1 MATTN
6 NNIVVVMIPLPAQG
20 HLQPLLEL
28 ARRIL
33 SSSNFTIPVH
43 YAGSTTHLRQAQ
55 SRAHGWDPLTTPNL
69 HFSEFQMPTLDNI
82 PPDSN
87 DFYPSNL
94 IPSFYAALEFRQPV
108 ADLVKNLS
116 AADKFRRVVVIHDI
130 LMSWVVQD
138 VITIPNTEMYFFHAV
153 SALDVCSRILEAKLN
168 PDPVTPPA
176 DVAEILQELACMEP
190 GSDSPPP
197 LMVKYVEKQMS
208 CAVNYGGRN
217 IFSTCRP
224 IDGIYLD
231 LMQQA
236 FKSYD
241 EHWKTWGLGL
251 FMNPLEMD
259 QNIKKD
265 TTSTPPRHHLLQWLD
280 KQEPNS
286 VLLVSFGSA
295 ASFTDE
301 QIRELAL
308 GLEQSQQKFIWVLKE
323 ADRANVFAE
332 NINGGSSTRAFV
344 LPEGYEKRAE
354 GRGIVERGWA
364 PQLEVLG
371 HASTGGYLCH
381 CGWNSVM
388 ESISMGV
395 PIAAWPLHTDHPRT
409 ALLLIKGL
417 KIGIYVR
424 DWAHRNELVKAETIH
439 NAVKILMDSTEG
451 EKLRQKAAE
460 LKDTVKASFMDGGAT
475 KKDIESFMSYI
486 TR

>member
-1 MATTN
+1 
-6 NNIVVVMIPLPAQG
+6 
-20 HLQPLLEL
+20 
-28 ARRIL
+28 
-33 SSSNFTIPVH
+33 
-43 YAGSTTHLRQAQ
+43 
-55 SRAHGWDPLTTPNL
+55 
-69 HFSEFQMPTLDNI
+69 
-82 PPDSN
+82 
-87 DFYPSNL
+87 
-94 IPSFYAALEFRQPV
+94 
-108 ADLVKNLS
+108 
-116 AADKFRRVVVIHDI
+116 
-130 LMSWVVQD
+130 
-138 VITIPNTEMYFFHAV
+138 MYFFHAV

-168 PDPVTPPA
+168 VDPVTPPA
-176 DVAEILQELACMEP
+176 DVAEILQELASMEP

-208 CAVNYGGRN
+208 CAVNYSGLN
-217 IFSTCRP
+217 IFSTCKP

-241 EHWKTWGLGL
+241 ERWKTWGLGL
-251 FMNPLEMD
+251 FMNPLEME
-259 QNIKKD
+259 QNIRKD
-265 TTSTPPRHHLLQWLD
+265 TTSTLPRHHLLQWLD

-286 VLLVSFGSA
+286 VIRVSFGSA

-308 GLEQSQQKFIWVLKE
+308 GLEQSQQKFIWILKE
-323 ADRANVFAE
+323 ADRANVFI
-332 NINGGSSTRAFV
+332 INGSSTRTFA
-344 LPEGYEKRAE
+344 LPEGYEERVE

-409 ALLLIKGL
+409 VLLLIKGL

-424 DWAHRNELVKAETIH
+424 DWARRNELVKGETIH
-439 NAVKILMDSTEG
+439 NAVKTLMDSLEG
-451 EKLRQKAAE
+451 EKMRQKAVE
-460 LKDTVKASFMDGGAT
+460 LKDVVKASFMDGFAIRGMSAEVAIALRASFGTPLSLERAKAT
-475 KKDIESFMSYI
+475 MSKRKVVEEDFEDDEDEDTSLAVRPRVRRRI
-486 TR
+486 HF